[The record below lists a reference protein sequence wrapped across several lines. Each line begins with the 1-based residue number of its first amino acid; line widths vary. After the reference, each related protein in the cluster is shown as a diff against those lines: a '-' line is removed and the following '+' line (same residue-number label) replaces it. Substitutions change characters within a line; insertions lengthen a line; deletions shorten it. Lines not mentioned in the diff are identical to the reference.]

1 MNAPTLIKAGDRYE
15 VRSSP
20 QAAPILRTNVAAA
33 AKAAA
38 EKNHGHYVFDNQL
51 KLVVAEH
58 AQDDDGKAGLW
69 IHKDLREALRDT
81 AERVVPLSDPLTR
94 NAQEGAVPGFLRQAM
109 EAAAARADLEPDEDE
124 PDHGD
129 LSTEQGSAPAA
140 NDDQS
145 VNGQMP
151 NNAAGHVT
159 SGIDRI
165 TDELVARM
173 RALDLVGL
181 VSDRP
186 TERELAE
193 QQFSQLVDHSL
204 RAERVIGGV
213 AALAVSHL
221 PAPLAERLRASIAQN
236 EIKDRGNGVLEEVLD
251 LGSGTPGETGKS
263 TGRPVLKDESDRRA
277 HFASGGGEV
286 RRNAGGAGAG
296 SVLDALV
303 TAPFTFARASA
314 SGLRSGTKAA
324 SEAVTKALAK
334 RRFSAFEVVGRQM
347 NSLASEIDSDAR
359 WLKANGMGGIAQAIL
374 ASGLPLKEALAE
386 LERGGRLEDLGL
398 RAKGLLREADVQQR
412 MQGLDEKITRFG
424 KCAARFTK
432 AAEAAGMDR
441 EAAESLQP
449 AVEKVGQS
457 VQGIPSLEKDGK
469 LSLVSEKFGEIA
481 DKIHALIESLMS
493 KFMRKP

>member
-20 QAAPILRTNVAAA
+20 QAAPILRTNVAAE

-58 AQDDDGKAGLW
+58 AQDGDGSAGLW
-69 IHKDLREALRDT
+69 LHKDLREALRDT
-81 AERVVPLSDPLTR
+81 AERVVPLSDPLTG

-109 EAAAARADLEPDEDE
+109 EDAAARADLDPDEDE

-129 LSTEQGSAPAA
+129 LSAEQESAPAA

-145 VNGQMP
+145 GNGQMP
-151 NNAAGHVT
+151 NNAAGQIA

-165 TDELVARM
+165 TAELVARM

-193 QQFSQLVDHSL
+193 QQFTQLVDHSL
-204 RAERVIGGV
+204 RAEKVIGGV

-236 EIKDRGNGVLEEVLD
+236 EIKDRGEVLD
-251 LGSGTPGETGKS
+251 LGSGAPGETGKR
-263 TGRPVLKDESDRRA
+263 TERPVLKDESDRPA
-277 HFASGGGEV
+277 HFTSGGGEV
-286 RRNAGGAGAG
+286 RRNTGGAGAG

-314 SGLRSGTKAA
+314 NGLRSGTKAA

-457 VQGIPSLEKDGK
+457 VQGIPTLEKDGK

>member
-1 MNAPTLIKAGDRYE
+1 M
-15 VRSSP
+15 
-20 QAAPILRTNVAAA
+20 
-33 AKAAA
+33 
-38 EKNHGHYVFDNQL
+38 
-51 KLVVAEH
+51 
-58 AQDDDGKAGLW
+58 
-69 IHKDLREALRDT
+69 
-81 AERVVPLSDPLTR
+81 
-94 NAQEGAVPGFLRQAM
+94 
-109 EAAAARADLEPDEDE
+109 
-124 PDHGD
+124 
-129 LSTEQGSAPAA
+129 
-140 NDDQS
+140 
-145 VNGQMP
+145 
-151 NNAAGHVT
+151 
-159 SGIDRI
+159 
-165 TDELVARM
+165 
-173 RALDLVGL
+173 
-181 VSDRP
+181 
-186 TERELAE
+186 
-193 QQFSQLVDHSL
+193 
-204 RAERVIGGV
+204 
-213 AALAVSHL
+213 
-221 PAPLAERLRASIAQN
+221 
-236 EIKDRGNGVLEEVLD
+236 
-251 LGSGTPGETGKS
+251 
-263 TGRPVLKDESDRRA
+263 
-277 HFASGGGEV
+277 
-286 RRNAGGAGAG
+286 
-296 SVLDALV
+296 
-303 TAPFTFARASA
+303 
-314 SGLRSGTKAA
+314 
-324 SEAVTKALAK
+324 TKALAK